1 MNHHV
6 NRLDQI
12 APMESKVRITDLPD
26 HGDARGYSFT
36 APAEALEFVGAIKD
50 MHFASVLPGAVRGN
64 HFHLRRREAIVIL
77 AESPWSF
84 HWHNIGGA
92 TPQRA
97 DFSRTGATLILIVP
111 GAAHAV
117 RNDGNKVLSLVA
129 FSSEPYDPA
138 ETVARK
144 LI

>member
-1 MNHHV
+1 
-6 NRLDQI
+6 
-12 APMESKVRITDLPD
+12 MESKIRITDLLD

-36 APAEALEFVGAIKD
+36 APAEALEFVGAIKE

-64 HFHLRRREAIVIL
+64 YFHLRRREAIVIFS
-77 AESPWSF
+77 ESLWWF
-84 HWHNIGGA
+84 HWDHGA
-92 TPQRA
+92 DTAPQRA
-97 DFSRTGATLILIVP
+97 EFTRTGATLILIAP
-111 GAAHAV
+111 GASHVV
-117 RNDGNKVLSLVA
+117 RNNGDKVLSLVA